1 MFQFSQNLYDSVTL
15 HLTDTHT
22 TYITDHAPHTPHTY
36 LFVGL
41 SCNESPP
48 VGDHLDEH
56 LQSCF
61 QHQWTAVWDVLQNE
75 LGKHTGHIVTPGGE
89 IGDDVL
95 KRVEGGPVEDGRGKE
110 GQSEGEREGDR
121 EGGMQKGRNE

>member
-1 MFQFSQNLYDSVTL
+1 
-15 HLTDTHT
+15 
-22 TYITDHAPHTPHTY
+22 
-36 LFVGL
+36 
-41 SCNESPP
+41 

-95 KRVEGGPVEDGRGKE
+95 KRVEGGPVEVEDGRGRE
-110 GQSEGEREGDR
+110 GQREGEREGDR
-121 EGGMQKGRNE
+121 EGGTQEGRDGKRTRVRERKAERGREGERREAGE